1 MYCTKRPLS
10 PTITFQ
16 SRDERIVEMIV
27 EMTVGRDSRGI
38 LEMIV
43 VEMIGEITGE
53 MIVGR
58 DRRGDTRGD
67 INT

>member
-1 MYCTKRPLS
+1 
-10 PTITFQ
+10 
-16 SRDERIVEMIV
+16 MIV